1 MRESIFSIPYIKLLK
16 SNKQD
21 LNSELNITAKIALL
35 KNITIEPLI
44 PFLQYQCYSKNIN
57 PEFFLNDH
65 DNIIHDA
72 IDKNSKLYKFK
83 PDIIYLIL
91 SLENFSEK
99 LFNSYSL
106 ENDEIENEISKVIE
120 FIRLITTS
128 IRQNSQATIIIK
140 NFEENPYL
148 SSGISE
154 ILNKNSNLNITKK
167 INESILNMVK
177 KYKNVYI
184 LDINLSISKIGYEN
198 FIDNRNYFTS
208 KNPYSELALRHI
220 SFEASKYIASIKGLT
235 KKCIVLDCDNTLWA
249 GIVGEDG
256 LSGIQ
261 CGRNF
266 PGSYYYLFQ
275 KKLLNLKKN
284 GFLLAINSKNNFQD
298 VIDVF
303 DKHPEILLKKN
314 DFASIKI
321 NWEDKVK
328 NLADISNEL
337 NISLDHIVFI
347 DDSEFEVEM
356 VHKLLP
362 QVETILMPKN
372 LSMIPNVLHNRD
384 FFDRIDYIGSDINR
398 TEFFIAENQ
407 RLEEK
412 KKIRN
417 ISEYLNELKLC
428 TRISSAKENEIT
440 RIAELTQ
447 KTNQFNLTTKRY
459 NEVTIENYI
468 NAQRIEVI
476 SIEAE
481 DKFGDYGLIGVGIIK
496 NVSDYKIIDTFLMS
510 CRALGRGIEIILLKE
525 CIKVSLNMDSKALYG
540 IYIPTNKNLLVK
552 DFYPKN
558 GFEVISSNKDQTKF
572 KWTQNNLH
580 ELEQNHILEKKK

>member
-16 SNKQD
+16 SNKKD
-21 LNSELNITAKIALL
+21 LNLQLNIPAKIALL

-106 ENDEIENEISKVIE
+106 EGDEIENEISKVIE
-120 FIRLITTS
+120 FITLIIKS
-128 IRQNSQATIIIK
+128 LRQNSQATIILK

-154 ILNKNSNLNITKK
+154 ILNKNSNFNITKK
-167 INESILNMVK
+167 INELILNMVNE
-177 KYKNVYI
+177 YKNVYL

-261 CGRNF
+261 CGRNP

-275 KKLLNLKKN
+275 QKLLNLKKN
-284 GFLLAINSKNNFQD
+284 GFLLAINSKNNFKD

-314 DFASIKI
+314 D
-321 NWEDKVK
+321 
-328 NLADISNEL
+328 
-337 NISLDHIVFI
+337 
-347 DDSEFEVEM
+347 
-356 VHKLLP
+356 
-362 QVETILMPKN
+362 
-372 LSMIPNVLHNRD
+372 LH
-384 FFDRIDYIGSDINR
+384 
-398 TEFFIAENQ
+398 
-407 RLEEK
+407 L
-412 KKIRN
+412 
-417 ISEYLNELKLC
+417 
-428 TRISSAKENEIT
+428 
-440 RIAELTQ
+440 
-447 KTNQFNLTTKRY
+447 
-459 NEVTIENYI
+459 
-468 NAQRIEVI
+468 
-476 SIEAE
+476 
-481 DKFGDYGLIGVGIIK
+481 
-496 NVSDYKIIDTFLMS
+496 
-510 CRALGRGIEIILLKE
+510 
-525 CIKVSLNMDSKALYG
+525 
-540 IYIPTNKNLLVK
+540 
-552 DFYPKN
+552 
-558 GFEVISSNKDQTKF
+558 
-572 KWTQNNLH
+572 
-580 ELEQNHILEKKK
+580 